1 LGWVYSQVTELLGFK
16 PRRDEHKTQW
26 LSLEGEP
33 AFEKLFLEMF
43 RRAPAALPHLDFSYF
58 NRGLAGHIAFS
69 KKFYGR
75 LGIEPPAS
83 SGAPQGLRRTELGE
97 TLRRQLAASVQ
108 QACAVVVAEL
118 AEAYRAGLLD
128 AGCELAPER
137 FAQR

>member
-1 LGWVYSQVTELLGFK
+1 MTFHLQLGRFYQRMTEWIGYK
-16 PRRDEHKTQW
+16 PGRDEHKTQW
-26 LSLEGEP
+26 LSLGGEP

-43 RRAPAALPHLDFSYF
+43 RRAPAALPHPDYSYF

-97 TLRRQLAASVQ
+97 TLRRQ
-108 QACAVVVAEL
+108 
-118 AEAYRAGLLD
+118 
-128 AGCELAPER
+128 
-137 FAQR
+137 